1 MLIMMENLFPTKPP
15 QLPHRATLTR
25 ADGLHRLHTVLPSLG
40 RSYTTRRNVVP
51 APGKAA
57 TTSLLSPYLRRRLI
71 TESETISIVL
81 QRHGAV
87 GAEKFIDEVFWRTYW
102 KGYLQANPAIWAR
115 YHDRLKAAN
124 AQAEHDP
131 ALAARLRAAL
141 DGATGIGCFDAWVT
155 ELRETGFLHNHVRM
169 WFASIWIF
177 TLGLPWEI
185 GAAFFLDQ
193 LIDGDPASNT
203 LSWRWVAGLHTVGK
217 HYVARA
223 ENIARYTEGR
233 YDPRGELNETPVA
246 LAEDPLPPP
255 ELLQASLP
263 MPDGMVALLL
273 HAEDGNPETLDW
285 PQDCVG
291 TLLMLHDPAEAGA
304 LSDIAARAEAHFNR
318 PVELC
323 AGVDHVL
330 AAAGNLPI
338 LTPFA
343 PIGPTADALAP
354 LGAHTLLR
362 DWDRA
367 AWPRCTRGFFGLKAQ
382 IPRLLGGLRQ

>member
-1 MLIMMENLFPTKPP
+1 MLIMMENLFPTKSVP
-15 QLPHRATLTR
+15 LPNRATLTR
-25 ADGLHRLHTVLPSLG
+25 AEGLHRLHTVLPSLG

-51 APGKAA
+51 ERGKAA
-57 TTSLLSPYLRRRLI
+57 TTSLLSAYLRRRLI

-115 YHDRLKAAN
+115 YRARLAVAHGQAA
-124 AQAEHDP
+124 QDLE
-131 ALAARLRAAL
+131 LAGSLRAAL
-141 DGATGIGCFDAWVT
+141 AGATGIACFDAWVA
-155 ELRETGFLHNHVRM
+155 ELRESGFLHNHVRM

-177 TLGLPWEI
+177 TLRLPWEI
-185 GAAFFLDQ
+185 GAEFFLDQ

-233 YDPRGELNETPVA
+233 YDPRGELNETPV
-246 LAEDPLPPP
+246 PLTEEPFPPQTFLP
-255 ELLQASLP
+255 QDLP

-291 TLLMLHDPAEAGA
+291 TLLVLHDPAETGA
-304 LSDIAARAEAHFNR
+304 LRDSAARAEVHFNR
-318 PVELC
+318 PVEIC
-323 AGVDHVL
+323 AGIDQVF
-330 AAAGNLPI
+330 AAAGGLPI

-343 PIGPTADALAP
+343 PLGPTADALAP
-354 LGAHTLLR
+354 LCAHTLLR